1 MPNHACFDGAD
12 HSVYAHSREPHGYA
26 AMAYLAGDDVNFAC
40 LDYQIEARVC
50 QLAGVG
56 LVFVTFTNYSRADE
70 MQFSEYK
77 TNLNL

>member
-1 MPNHACFDGAD
+1 MLFKKKKQLIVHVPNHACFDGAD
-12 HSVYAHSREPHGYA
+12 HSVYAHCREPHGYA

-56 LVFVTFTNYSRADE
+56 LVFVTFTN
-70 MQFSEYK
+70 
-77 TNLNL
+77 